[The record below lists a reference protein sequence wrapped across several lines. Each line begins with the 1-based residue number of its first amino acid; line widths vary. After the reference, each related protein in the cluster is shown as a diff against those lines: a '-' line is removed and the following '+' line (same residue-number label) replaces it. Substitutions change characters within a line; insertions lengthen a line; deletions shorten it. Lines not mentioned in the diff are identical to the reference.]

1 MALYYK
7 EGEIAMKPQSIN
19 ERIRTL
25 WSRCF
30 QSLLA
35 RILLPISLLTLLV
48 IQATCWVN
56 IGYMKNIINDLMVED
71 TQTVVRQI
79 GKLVVE
85 HSGENP
91 KAVLNT
97 VAFKDHSYALL
108 VKDGKVVARAGIGL
122 SKEED
127 DLSPLYTGEKH
138 EMYLDTGLGGYAFA
152 AKAGEYTVISVGD
165 FDDFDNG
172 LSNYK
177 WIMYAVTVGAL
188 VAIAGVTWLLVRR
201 LFVTPIQSVSY
212 TIEHIGEGDFT
223 DRVAL
228 DTSRKDIWGAVARSF
243 SGMRTNLKSLVDHV
257 VDTSEKITLTSN
269 EFAISS
275 QETSKSSE
283 QITISLQDI
292 SMGVD
297 EGSKKLAEVSQ
308 MIEDVTM
315 AIGEVDQ
322 VVKTITNE
330 FAKANDKVVLGNDI
344 VNQTVGQMNQLSE
357 NVESSSKIMHNLEQK
372 SGKIGEIIKIITD
385 IAGQTNL
392 LALNAAI
399 EAARAGEHGRGF
411 AVVANEVRVLADQ
424 SNKAAMEIHE
434 IISEVQSETVKAVE
448 VMDKGNQFVK
458 SGIGSVNE
466 TGDVFHAMVTMMQE
480 ISNLASMVE
489 AIVQEVNTSSQEM
502 LEQVQGVAQI
512 SEESAASVQS
522 IAAATEEQNAVMEEL
537 ASSAEEF
544 KRMSHGLQEALGKFK
559 F

>member
-1 MALYYK
+1 
-7 EGEIAMKPQSIN
+7 MKPQSIN

-35 RILLPISLLTLLV
+35 RILLPICLLTLLV

-56 IGYMKNIINDLMVED
+56 ISYMKNIINDLMVED

-85 HSGENP
+85 HNGENP

-108 VKDGKVVARAGIGL
+108 VKDGKVVARAGMGL

-127 DLSPLYTGEKH
+127 DLSPLYSGEQH
-138 EMYLDTGLGGYAFA
+138 EMHLETGLGGYAFA
-152 AKAGEYTVISVGD
+152 AKAGEYIVISVSD

-172 LSNYK
+172 LDSYN
-177 WIMYAVTVGAL
+177 WIMYGVSVGAL
-188 VAIAGVTWLLVRR
+188 VVIAGVTWLLVRR

-223 DRVAL
+223 DHVAL

-243 SGMRTNLKSLVDHV
+243 SDMRTNLKSLVDHV

>member
-7 EGEIAMKPQSIN
+7 EGEILMKLQSIN
-19 ERIRTL
+19 ERFRAV

-35 RILLPISLLTLLV
+35 RILLPISLLTFLV

-56 IGYMKNIINDLMVED
+56 LSYMKNIVNDLMVED
-71 TQTVVRQI
+71 AQTVVRQI
-79 GKLVVE
+79 GKLIVE
-85 HSGENP
+85 HKGENP
-91 KAVLNT
+91 KVILNSI
-97 VAFKDHSYALL
+97 AYKDHSYALL
-108 VKDGKVVARAGIGL
+108 VKDGKVIARAGMGL
-122 SKEED
+122 SNGKD
-127 DLSPLYTGEKH
+127 DLSPLYSGGQH
-138 EMYLDTGLGGYAFA
+138 ELFLDTGLGGYAFA
-152 AKAGEYTVISVGD
+152 AKAGDYTVISVAD

-172 LSNYK
+172 LNSYN
-177 WIMYAVTVGAL
+177 WIMFGVTVGAL
-188 VAIAGVTWLLVRR
+188 IVIAGVTWLLVRR
-201 LFVTPIQSVSY
+201 LFVTPIRSVSH

-223 DRVAL
+223 KRVAL
-228 DTSRKDIWGAVARSF
+228 ATDRKDVWGAVARSF

-322 VVKTITNE
+322 VVKTITDE

-344 VNQTVGQMNQLSE
+344 VNETVNQMNQLSE
-357 NVESSSKIMHNLEQK
+357 NVESSSKIMNNLEQK
-372 SGKIGEIIKIITD
+372 SGKVGEILKIITD

-411 AVVANEVRVLADQ
+411 AVVADEVRVLADQ

-434 IISEVQSETVKAVE
+434 IISEVQSETGKAVE
-448 VMDKGNQFVK
+448 AMDKGYQFVK

-466 TGDVFHAMVTMMQE
+466 TGDVFHAMVAMMKE

-502 LEQVQGVAQI
+502 LERVQGVVQI

-544 KRMSHGLQEALGKFK
+544 KRMSHGLQAALGKFK

>member
-1 MALYYK
+1 
-7 EGEIAMKPQSIN
+7 MKLQSIN
-19 ERIRTL
+19 ERFRAV

-35 RILLPISLLTLLV
+35 RILLPISLLTFLV

-56 IGYMKNIINDLMVED
+56 LSYMKNIVNDLMVED
-71 TQTVVRQI
+71 AQTVVRQI
-79 GKLVVE
+79 GKLIVE
-85 HSGENP
+85 HKGENP
-91 KAVLNT
+91 KAILNSI
-97 VAFKDHSYALL
+97 AYKDHSYALL
-108 VKDGKVVARAGIGL
+108 VKDGKVIARAGMGL
-122 SKEED
+122 SNGKD
-127 DLSPLYTGEKH
+127 DLSPLYSGGQH
-138 EMYLDTGLGGYAFA
+138 ELFLDTGLGGYAFA
-152 AKAGEYTVISVGD
+152 AKAGDYTVISAAD

-172 LSNYK
+172 LNSYN
-177 WIMYAVTVGAL
+177 WIMFGVTAGAL
-188 VAIAGVTWLLVRR
+188 IVIAGVTWLLVRR
-201 LFVTPIQSVSY
+201 LFVTPIRSVSH

-223 DRVAL
+223 KRVAL
-228 DTSRKDIWGAVARSF
+228 ATDRKDVWGAVARSF

-322 VVKTITNE
+322 VVKTITDE

-344 VNQTVGQMNQLSE
+344 VNETVNQMNQLSE
-357 NVESSSKIMHNLEQK
+357 NVESSSKIMNNLEQK
-372 SGKIGEIIKIITD
+372 SGKVGEILKIITD

-411 AVVANEVRVLADQ
+411 AVVADEVRVLADQ

-434 IISEVQSETVKAVE
+434 IISEVQSETGKAVE
-448 VMDKGNQFVK
+448 AMDKGYQFVK

-466 TGDVFHAMVTMMQE
+466 TGDVFHAMVAMMKE

-502 LEQVQGVAQI
+502 LERVQGVVQI

-544 KRMSHGLQEALGKFK
+544 KRMSHGLQAALGKFK